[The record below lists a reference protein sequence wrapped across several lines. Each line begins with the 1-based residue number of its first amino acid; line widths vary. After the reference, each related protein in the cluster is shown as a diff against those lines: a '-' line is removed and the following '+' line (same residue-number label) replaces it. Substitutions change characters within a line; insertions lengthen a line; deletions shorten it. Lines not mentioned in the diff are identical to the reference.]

1 MAYTLQDSYTTG
13 YDQDSTFYAAY
24 WYGQTFTANSAYSIS
39 RVSLPLKRVGSPGT
53 LTVSIRATTAGLPTG
68 ADLCS
73 ATMDP
78 AGIATSYAWHDFDFS
93 PAAALSSGTVYAIVL
108 RTATG
113 DSSNLIGIQADN
125 SSPAY
130 AGGAFIYS
138 LNSGASWTALGT
150 RDLLFETYSGS
161 DAAFI
166 ELTATGAMTSGGSAA
181 LTYFEVVT
189 LAATGAITSSG
200 TADLSYIITMHGDYT
215 SKHETTHLV
224 VAGSNSI
231 WVED

>member
-13 YDQDSTFYAAY
+13 YDQDSNFYAAN

-78 AGIATSYAWHDFDFS
+78 AGISTSYVWYDFDFS
-93 PAAALSSGTVYAIVL
+93 PAVALSSGSVYAIVI
-108 RTATG
+108 RTASG
-113 DSSNLIGIQADN
+113 DGSNLLGVQADN
-125 SSPAY
+125 SSPTY
-130 AGGAFIYS
+130 TGGTFVFS
-138 LNSGASWTALGT
+138 TNSGASWTAVSG
-150 RDLLFETYSGS
+150 RDFLFETYSGS
-161 DAAFI
+161 DVAFI

-189 LAATGAITSSG
+189 LAATGAITSGG
-200 TADLSYIITMHGDYT
+200 TADLSYIITIHGDYT